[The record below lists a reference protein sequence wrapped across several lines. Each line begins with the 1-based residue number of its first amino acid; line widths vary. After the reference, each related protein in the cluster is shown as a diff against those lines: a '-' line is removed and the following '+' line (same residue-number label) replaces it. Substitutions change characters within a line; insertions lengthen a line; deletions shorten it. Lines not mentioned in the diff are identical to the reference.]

1 MPTTEPRRTI
11 AFSEDTSKKLAWL
24 LEDEK
29 RKRKKEKKSGQFHEC
44 HMLAQLI
51 DNEFLIRKV
60 LPR

>member
-11 AFSEDTSKKLAWL
+11 AFSEETSRELAWL

-29 RKRKKEKKSGQFHEC
+29 KRRKKEKKSGQFHEC

-60 LPR
+60 FSR